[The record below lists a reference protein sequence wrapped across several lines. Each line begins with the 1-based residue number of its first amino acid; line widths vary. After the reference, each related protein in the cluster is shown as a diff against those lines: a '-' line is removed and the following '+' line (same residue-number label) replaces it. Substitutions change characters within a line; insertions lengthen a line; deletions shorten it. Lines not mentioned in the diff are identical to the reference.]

1 MLKNKKNYY
10 QTKNINCESKKNI
23 IRKKC
28 PNGGEDDT
36 GRDYLISELGS
47 SFCICSSYFAA
58 DIFKSRKVMKICG
71 NMESG
76 LNIQLLQRANSY
88 RNIKKRKL
96 IWLDVKSG
104 RPKCLIMSWENHNRS
119 NIFGSLNFTIQNALK

>member
-36 GRDYLISELGS
+36 GRDYLISELG
-47 SFCICSSYFAA
+47 FCICSSYFAA

-71 NMESG
+71 NMAFG
-76 LNIQLLQRANSY
+76 LNTLLLQHANSY
-88 RNIKKRKL
+88 QSIKKRKL
-96 IWLDVKSG
+96 VWPDVKLENS
-104 RPKCLIMSWENHNRS
+104 RCLIMLWENHKHS
-119 NIFGSLNFTIQNALK
+119 NFWNSSNYLRMH